1 MSTTKRLAADG
12 MEEYFDRFNKRFLN
26 KTPSS
31 GADVEITSRDLGDQV
46 LAAGVHLIGITY
58 DPDTQALEV
67 ALETGD
73 HRAYR
78 PKEVWA
84 VEEPDGFIRAIEIVR
99 DDDTSEI
106 VRMRRPSAPRG
117 D

>member
-1 MSTTKRLAADG
+1 MSTTKRLTADG
-12 MEEYFDRFNKRFLN
+12 MEEYFDRFSKHFLN
-26 KTPSS
+26 SASAGT
-31 GADVEITSRDLGDQV
+31 DVEITSRELGDQV
-46 LAAGVHLIGITY
+46 LAAGAHLIGITY

-67 ALETGD
+67 ELETGD

-99 DDDTSEI
+99 DDDSSEI
-106 VRMRRPSAPRG
+106 VRMRRPSAPRA